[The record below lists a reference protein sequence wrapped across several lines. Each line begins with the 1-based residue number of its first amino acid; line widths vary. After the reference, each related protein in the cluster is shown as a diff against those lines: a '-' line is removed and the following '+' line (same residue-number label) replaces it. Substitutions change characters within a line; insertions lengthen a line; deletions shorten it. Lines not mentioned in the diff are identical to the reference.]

1 MEVQAPSLIMAF
13 VAGLITILTPC
24 ILPILPAVLA
34 GSQGSRLRPLYIVL
48 GMSLSFTLMGGM
60 ISAVGSSIVELGA
73 YLRWFAIFFILGM
86 GAVMFDEDI
95 NNIYVRISSRV
106 LEAARSILRPLTS
119 RGPDIQGDGVL
130 GGFALGS
137 SLGFMWIPCVG
148 PILGSV
154 LLFASIKGN
163 TEYGMLLL
171 MVYSIGVGIP
181 MLIIAYSGKYAAA
194 NFRWLMPYTPG
205 FKKLSGL
212 VLILVGLMILFDL
225 DKMLQAALLPYF
237 PSLI

>member
-13 VAGLITILTPC
+13 AAGLLTILTPC

-34 GSQGSRLRPLYIVL
+34 GSQGSRLRPIYIVL
-48 GMSLSFTLMGGM
+48 GMSISFTLMGGI
-60 ISAVGSSIVELGA
+60 ISAVGSSLFEFGT
-73 YLRWFAIFFILGM
+73 YLRWFAIFFIIGM
-86 GAVMFDEDI
+86 GAVMYDQDI
-95 NNIYVRISSRV
+95 NNIYVRLSSRV

-119 RGPDIQGDGVL
+119 RGPDVQGEGAL
-130 GGFALGS
+130 GGLALGS

-154 LLFASIKGN
+154 LLFASSKGN

-181 MLIIAYSGKYAAA
+181 MLIIAYSGKYAAT
-194 NFRWLMPYTPG
+194 NFRWLMPYTPR

-212 VLILVGLMILFDL
+212 VLILVGLMILFDI

-237 PSLI
+237 PSIL